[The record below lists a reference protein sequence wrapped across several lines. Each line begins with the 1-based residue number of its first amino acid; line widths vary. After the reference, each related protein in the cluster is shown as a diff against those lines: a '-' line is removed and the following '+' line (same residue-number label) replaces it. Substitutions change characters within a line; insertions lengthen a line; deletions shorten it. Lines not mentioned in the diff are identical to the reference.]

1 MKTLLISFGFLI
13 IFLTISVYPQW
24 IQQNSSTTNR
34 LMTCY
39 FLDENTGWAAGNLG
53 TIVKTSNGGQNWFS
67 QSISTTDHVHSIFFT
82 DPLNGWL
89 VLYEFV
95 PDRHGSIMHTT
106 NGGSSWTTQLSVWGF
121 SLHRIFFTDSNNGY
135 ALGSNGILYKT
146 TNGGQYWYEISPF
159 YSYWLYS
166 TFFFDSNRG
175 WIGGGLEGYFLRT
188 SNGGQSWSSISLPVT
203 DRMMCLYFIDE
214 ANGWACGANGK
225 ILRTTNFGIDW
236 LTGNSGVNVELRD
249 LQFINQNEGWSVG
262 LNGRIIHTTNGGINW
277 SQQTSGTTSSL
288 FGVHFADELTGWVV
302 GENGLILKTNNGG
315 VPVELTSFSAMS
327 VSGGVQLNW
336 TTASELNNHGFEI
349 ERAAENEDWRMVGFV
364 EGEGTTT
371 EIQNYS
377 FTDNMFGLQRGKI
390 FYRLKQIDY
399 NGTYEYS
406 NEISVDYVTAS
417 VFSLKQNYPN
427 PFNPTTTIR
436 YSIPET
442 QLVTLTVYN
451 SLGEAI
457 IELVNKV
464 MEAGNYVIDFD
475 ARELPSGI
483 YFYGLMSGNY
493 IETRKMILIK

>member
-1 MKTLLISFGFLI
+1 
-13 IFLTISVYPQW
+13 
-24 IQQNSSTTNR
+24 
-34 LMTCY
+34 MTCF

-53 TIVKTSNGGQNWFS
+53 TIVKTTNGGQNWIS

-106 NGGSSWTTQLSVWGF
+106 NGGDSWTTQLSVWGF

-135 ALGSNGILYKT
+135 ALGSNGIFYKT

-203 DRMMCLYFIDE
+203 DRMMCLYFINE

-236 LTGNSGVNVELRD
+236 LIGNSGVNVELRD
-249 LQFINQNEGWSVG
+249 IQFIDQNEGWSVG
-262 LNGRIIHTTNGGINW
+262 LSGRIIHSTDGGANW
-277 SQQTSGTTSSL
+277 NQQSSGTNSNL
-288 FGVHFADELTGWVV
+288 FGVHFANELTGWVV
-302 GENGLILKTNNGG
+302 GDNGIILKTNNGG
-315 VPVELTSFSAMS
+315 VPVELTSFSGVS
-327 VSGGVQLNW
+327 VAGRIQLNW
-336 TTASELNNHGFEI
+336 TTATEINNLGFEI
-349 ERAAENEDWRMVGFV
+349 ERAAGNKDWRLIGFV
-364 EGEGTTT
+364 EGKGTTT
-371 EIQNYS
+371 EFQNYS
-377 FTDNMFGLQRGKI
+377 FIDDMFGMQSGNI

-399 NGTYEYS
+399 DGTFEYS
-406 NEISVDYVTAS
+406 NEIAIEFT
-417 VFSLKQNYPN
+417 LKLNFELEQNYPN
-427 PFNPTTTIR
+427 PFNPATTIR
-436 YSIPET
+436 YSIPVT

-457 IELVNKV
+457 INLVNEIK
-464 MEAGNYVIDFD
+464 EAGTYEIDFD
-475 ARELPSGI
+475 GTSLPSGI
-483 YFYGLMSGNY
+483 YLYTLSAGNFMQ
-493 IETRKMILIK
+493 TKKLILLK